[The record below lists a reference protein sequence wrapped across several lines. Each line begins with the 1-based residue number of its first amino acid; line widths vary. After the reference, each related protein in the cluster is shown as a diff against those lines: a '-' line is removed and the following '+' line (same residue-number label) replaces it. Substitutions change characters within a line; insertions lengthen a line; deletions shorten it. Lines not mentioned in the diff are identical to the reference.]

1 MKNIS
6 PLWFIKDPIDPEHK
20 EYILLDYLKS
30 LTKKLNAK
38 TSYSVLREISRMIK
52 NLNDFKTSRQIS
64 PSAIKGLKKEERDFL
79 REFNLDN
86 LDPGVLSLIDDIVE
100 TSLHT
105 LYDYSE
111 VCLEM
116 LKGEES
122 KIKIFKVEPETLIKP
137 EKTNSGI
144 LIIRNMVT
152 DNIEAYRW
160 QGSVILKTQ
169 EGDKE
174 VCIMKRIYLRN
185 KIFSINYEYIYHEIL
200 EDSTPNEK
208 RKSPE
213 LYVIE
218 IYENYN
224 ENSEI
229 LKMAKEKF
237 IEKIS

>member
-1 MKNIS
+1 MKNIN
-6 PLWFIKDPIDPEHK
+6 PLWFIKDPIDSEHK
-20 EYILLDYLKS
+20 EYILLDYLKA

-38 TSYSVLREISRMIK
+38 TSYSVLKEISRLVKI
-52 NLNDFKTSRQIS
+52 LNDFKETKTIGSSIV
-64 PSAIKGLKKEERDFL
+64 KGLKKEDREYLASFDFKS
-79 REFNLDN
+79 LDKQTAS
-86 LDPGVLSLIDDIVE
+86 VLEEIVE
-100 TSLHT
+100 NSLHT

-111 VCLEM
+111 VCLEI
-116 LKGEES
+116 LKEEES
-122 KIKIFKVEPETLIKP
+122 KIKIFKVEPDTLIKP

-152 DNIEAYRW
+152 DAIEAYKW

-174 VCIMKRIYLRN
+174 VCIMKRIYLKN
-185 KIFSINYEYIYHEIL
+185 KMFSINYEYIYHEIL
-200 EDSTPNEK
+200 EGESSERK
-208 RKSPE
+208 KSPE

-229 LKMAKEKF
+229 LKIAKEKF
-237 IEKIS
+237 IERIS

>member
-1 MKNIS
+1 MKNIT
-6 PLWFIKDPIDPEHK
+6 PLWFIKDPIDSEHK
-20 EYILLDYLKS
+20 EYILLDYLKA

-38 TSYSVLREISRMIK
+38 TSYSVLKEISRMIRI
-52 NLNDFKTSRQIS
+52 LNDFKESKTLSSSTINT
-64 PSAIKGLKKEERDFL
+64 LKKEDKEYISS
-79 REFNLDN
+79 FNFN
-86 LDPGVLSLIDDIVE
+86 SLDPQIASIINEIVE
-100 TSLHT
+100 NSLHT

-111 VCLEM
+111 VCLDI
-116 LKGEES
+116 LKEEES
-122 KIKIFKVEPETLIKP
+122 KIKIFKVEPDTIIKP
-137 EKTNSGI
+137 EKSNSGI

-152 DNIEAYRW
+152 DLIEAYRW
-160 QGSVILKTQ
+160 QGSVMLKTP

-174 VCIMKRIYLRN
+174 VCIMKRIFLKN

-200 EDSTPNEK
+200 DEDREK

-218 IYENYN
+218 IYENYS

-237 IEKIS
+237 IEHIS

>member
-52 NLNDFKTSRQIS
+52 GLNDFKETKQIS
-64 PSAIKGLKKEERDFL
+64 YSVTKGLKKEDRDFL
-79 REFNLDN
+79 KGFDFRELDAQTA
-86 LDPGVLSLIDDIVE
+86 SLLEDIIE
-100 TSLHT
+100 SSLHT

-111 VCLEM
+111 VCLEI
-116 LKGEES
+116 LKEEES
-122 KIKIFKVEPETLIKP
+122 KIKIFKVEPETIIKP
-137 EKTNSGI
+137 EKSNSGI

-152 DNIEAYRW
+152 DIIEAYRW
-160 QGSVILKTQ
+160 QGSVILKTA

-174 VCIMKRIYLRN
+174 VCIMKRIYLKN
-185 KIFSINYEYIYHEIL
+185 KTFSINYEYIYHEII
-200 EDSTPNEK
+200 ETSQEEK
-208 RKSPE
+208 KKSPE

>member
-1 MKNIS
+1 MKNFN
-6 PLWFIKDPIDPEHK
+6 PLWFIQDPIDPEHK

-38 TSYSVLREISRMIK
+38 TSYSVLREISRIVK
-52 NLNDFKTSRQIS
+52 ILNDFREKKSIN
-64 PSAIKGLKKEERDFL
+64 PDILKILKKEDLKNLENFDFK
-79 REFNLDN
+79 NLDDE
-86 LDPGVLSLIDDIVE
+86 LKSIVE
-100 TSLHT
+100 EIIESSLHT

-111 VCLEM
+111 ICLEI
-116 LKGEES
+116 LKEEES
-122 KIKIFKVEPETLIKP
+122 KIKIFRVEPESLLNPDKS
-137 EKTNSGI
+137 NSGI

-152 DNIEAYRW
+152 DAIEAYRW

-169 EGDKE
+169 DGDKE
-174 VCIMKRIYLRN
+174 VCIMKRIPLKNRV
-185 KIFSINYEYIYHEIL
+185 FSINYEYIYHEIL
-200 EDSTPNEK
+200 EESAHEK
-208 RKSPE
+208 KKSPD

>member
-1 MKNIS
+1 MKNFN
-6 PLWFIKDPIDPEHK
+6 PLWFIQDPIDPEHK

-38 TSYSVLREISRMIK
+38 TSYSVLREISRIVK
-52 NLNDFKTSRQIS
+52 ILNDFREKKSIN
-64 PSAIKGLKKEERDFL
+64 PDILKILKKDDLKNLENFDFK
-79 REFNLDN
+79 NLDDE
-86 LDPGVLSLIDDIVE
+86 LKSIVE
-100 TSLHT
+100 EIIESSLHT

-111 VCLEM
+111 ICLEI
-116 LKGEES
+116 LKEEES
-122 KIKIFKVEPETLIKP
+122 KIKIFRVEPESLLNPDKS
-137 EKTNSGI
+137 NSGI

-152 DNIEAYRW
+152 DAIEAYRW

-169 EGDKE
+169 DGDKE
-174 VCIMKRIYLRN
+174 VCIMKRIPLKNRV
-185 KIFSINYEYIYHEIL
+185 FSINYEYIYHEIL
-200 EDSTPNEK
+200 EESAHEK
-208 RKSPE
+208 KKSPD

>member
-6 PLWFIKDPIDPEHK
+6 PLWFIKDPIDSEHK
-20 EYILLDYLKS
+20 EYILLDYLKA

-38 TSYSVLREISRMIK
+38 TSYSVLKEISRLIK
-52 NLNDFKTSRQIS
+52 ILNDFKESKTIS
-64 PSAIKGLKKEERDFL
+64 PSIIKGLK
-79 REFNLDN
+79 REDREYLDSFNFSLLDQQIASILN
-86 LDPGVLSLIDDIVE
+86 DIVE
-100 TSLHT
+100 NSLHT

-111 VCLEM
+111 VCLEI
-116 LKGEES
+116 LKEEES
-122 KIKIFKVEPETLIKP
+122 KIKIFKVEPDTIIKP

-152 DNIEAYRW
+152 DIIEAYRW

-174 VCIMKRIYLRN
+174 VCIMKRIYLKN
-185 KIFSINYEYIYHEIL
+185 KTFSINYEYIYHEIL
-200 EDSTPNEK
+200 EDDSTERK
-208 RKSPE
+208 KSPE

-229 LKMAKEKF
+229 LKIAKEKF
-237 IEKIS
+237 IEQIS

>member
-1 MKNIS
+1 MKNIT
-6 PLWFIKDPIDPEHK
+6 PLWFIKDPIDSEHK
-20 EYILLDYLKS
+20 EYILLDYLKA

-38 TSYSVLREISRMIK
+38 TSYSVLKEISRMIRI
-52 NLNDFKTSRQIS
+52 LNDFKESKTLSSSTINT
-64 PSAIKGLKKEERDFL
+64 LKKEDKEYISS
-79 REFNLDN
+79 FNFN
-86 LDPGVLSLIDDIVE
+86 SLDPQIASTINEIVE
-100 TSLHT
+100 NSLHT

-111 VCLEM
+111 VCLDI
-116 LKGEES
+116 LKEEES
-122 KIKIFKVEPETLIKP
+122 KIKIFKVEPDTIIKP
-137 EKTNSGI
+137 EKSNSGI

-152 DNIEAYRW
+152 DLIEAYRW
-160 QGSVILKTQ
+160 QGSVMLKTA

-174 VCIMKRIYLRN
+174 VCIMKRIFLKN

-200 EDSTPNEK
+200 DEDKEK

-218 IYENYN
+218 IYENYS

-237 IEKIS
+237 IEHIS